1 MQEELK
7 LQEASNFQEVD
18 EMRCKCL
25 VCEKVIYKILIKAHW
40 NSHSIVPIIPRP
52 KEFQAR
58 PMFNG
63 VKKVSLNAI
72 EANSTEESA
81 ERLQKTGMSQS
92 TWLEASDL
100 IPKKKTF
107 NETVAQSEAS
117 AKIAKILKQTT
128 NESQLVCDETIKP
141 TKKDKKDETFSDL
154 NTVFVQDKKYELK
167 PDQKLKIT
175 DNEKGKIMWKARA
188 KTKDL
193 ENELKTIEN
202 RIKHMTLEQE
212 KLKKITKQA
221 EKKKQWNQSNQ
232 RTRSKV

>member
-175 DNEKGKIMWKARA
+175 DNEKGNNVWWKR
-188 KTKDL
+188 KNRL
-193 ENELKTIEN
+193 TIN
-202 RIKHMTLEQE
+202 YTLNSF
-212 KLKKITKQA
+212 I
-221 EKKKQWNQSNQ
+221 
-232 RTRSKV
+232 